1 MSFISDFLH
10 CVTVS
15 SFYSQKKCSHIM
27 SFCIDSNA
35 IWLFLQSAVSTKAFF
50 YNFAPFF
57 SSLKIQRIDCV
68 FEKSGGSAEE
78 KKNSCKNQIVFR
90 CVFFS
95 HISGTCFFMVVL

>member
-50 YNFAPFF
+50 HNFAPFF

-68 FEKSGGSAEE
+68 FEKSGGGAED
-78 KKNSCKNQIVFR
+78 KKKLMQKSNSFSLR
-90 CVFFS
+90 FFFS
-95 HISGTCFFMVVL
+95 YFWHLFF